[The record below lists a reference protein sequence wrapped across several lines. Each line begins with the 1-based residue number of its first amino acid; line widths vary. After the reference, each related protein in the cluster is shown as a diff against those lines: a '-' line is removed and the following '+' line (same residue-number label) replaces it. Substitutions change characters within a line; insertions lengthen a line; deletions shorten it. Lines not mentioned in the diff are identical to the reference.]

1 MFKYWWGMAGT
12 KILVWNHG
20 GTKSRPQE
28 IHPYHT
34 QPALSGLGS
43 ASQWVTQTCSGAAE
57 KASQGRCPTWFPR
70 PSACGH
76 KSTELG
82 RPFEIALC
90 HFALQSHSFLCGP
103 FSIEGKK
110 ILLMNHVMFTLQKM
124 LLFLTI
130 AMLWRWSQML
140 KLQGEEVL
148 QGRKGR
154 RKEGD
159 LLAKAVE
166 STLAEPQS
174 CGGATHSLLA
184 TP

>member
-1 MFKYWWGMAGT
+1 
-12 KILVWNHG
+12 
-20 GTKSRPQE
+20 
-28 IHPYHT
+28 
-34 QPALSGLGS
+34 
-43 ASQWVTQTCSGAAE
+43 
-57 KASQGRCPTWFPR
+57 
-70 PSACGH
+70 
-76 KSTELG
+76 
-82 RPFEIALC
+82 
-90 HFALQSHSFLCGP
+90 
-103 FSIEGKK
+103 
-110 ILLMNHVMFTLQKM
+110 
-124 LLFLTI
+124 
-130 AMLWRWSQML
+130 ML